1 MIAGIWHGA
10 RTLRQSG
17 RHEGHLGCTYGGSQV
32 PPARHF
38 VLSGAEGSHLASWWG
53 EYSGTLGHFERV
65 QKAEAEGW
73 APYDEGV
80 SWDVSSSARS
90 GAQTPVMARREGI
103 VQGDLP
109 GKGRGR
115 VLSDRRRGHF
125 TAELLGTDDLDKYYK
140 SAWRCGARAA
150 WTGTTSLVLRGTND
164 LDNYYKFALAHLQV
178 LTGIVSR
185 PGTSFPL
192 AGHLFFGALRAR
204 LAWHS
209 ALAGLFLGHLEGN
222 TKNKKTRKRGHRAH
236 PRDTRLSTLGH
247 RAGPSPP

>member
-90 GAQTPVMARREGI
+90 GAPTSATARHEGSG
-103 VQGDLP
+103 QGDLP
-109 GKGRGR
+109 GKRRGR
-115 VLSDRRRGHF
+115 
-125 TAELLGTDDLDKYYK
+125 
-140 SAWRCGARAA
+140 AWRDSDGGHLFCGAA
-150 WTGTTSLVLRGTND
+150 WHGRLGQVLQVCLALRGTSG
-164 LDNYYKFALAHLQV
+164 LDRYYKFGAAGHERLGQLLQV
-178 LTGIVSR
+178 CPCT
-185 PGTSFPL
+185 PTSPDWHCEQ
-192 AGHLFFGALRAR
+192 AGHLLSFGWAPLFWSVESTPCVALRFGRAFFGT
-204 LAWHS
+204 
-209 ALAGLFLGHLEGN
+209 LEGN
-222 TKNKKTRKRGHRAH
+222 KKNKKTRKRGHRAH
-236 PRDTRLSTLGH
+236 PRDTRLSTFGH